1 MAVGGAVLECGTS
14 PAWLFAAPKAKLWA
28 VGYVGPAA
36 PLSLTVPAG
45 KVEVES
51 MGTGMLVW
59 EDGQVRIDALNLE
72 GKPTIISRAG

>member
-1 MAVGGAVLECGTS
+1 MAACMISFKHTG
-14 PAWLFAAPKAKLWA
+14 
-28 VGYVGPAA
+28 
-36 PLSLTVPAG
+36 G